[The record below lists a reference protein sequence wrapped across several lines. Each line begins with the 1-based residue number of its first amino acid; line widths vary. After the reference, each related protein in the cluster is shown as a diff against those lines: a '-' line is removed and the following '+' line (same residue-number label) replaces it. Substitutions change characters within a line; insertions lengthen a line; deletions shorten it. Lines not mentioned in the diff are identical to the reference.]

1 MIQARQYFVLSLLSY
16 PFLGLY
22 NSGAA
27 LFRSMGNS
35 RISMQTALLMNI
47 INIGG
52 NAILI
57 FKFEMGVVG
66 AGTASLVSR
75 AVSAIVILSLLFF
88 KPYDLQIRRLF
99 AGGFRP
105 QMIRRILGVGIPAGV
120 EGGLFQAGKLT
131 VQRFVTLFGTAAI
144 AANAVANTMATIAN
158 IPGMAISLAMI
169 TVVGQCMGAEEHDQA
184 QRYALRLL
192 GIVALLNGLIC
203 LCLFFS
209 AESLAAV
216 FHLRNEAS
224 DLAVSLLRV
233 FAVFSV
239 VFWPPAFSLVVFWP
253 PAFSLPNALRAAG
266 DVKLTMTTSIVSMFL
281 FRIGLCFFFYKYTD
295 FGVAGIWYAM
305 YVDWICRAAVFVWR
319 FFSGKWKSIKIV

>member
-1 MIQARQYFVLSLLSY
+1 
-16 PFLGLY
+16 
-22 NSGAA
+22 
-27 LFRSMGNS
+27 
-35 RISMQTALLMNI
+35 
-47 INIGG
+47 
-52 NAILI
+52 
-57 FKFEMGVVG
+57 MGVVG

-169 TVVGQCMGAEEHDQA
+169 TVVGQCMGAEEHGQA
-184 QRYALRLL
+184 QRYTLRLL

-209 AESLAAV
+209 AGTLAAV

-233 FAVFSV
+233 FALFSI
-239 VFWPPAFSLVVFWP
+239 VFWP

-281 FRIGLCFFFYKYTD
+281 FRIGLCFFFYKYTG

-305 YVDWICRAAVFVWR
+305 YVDWICRSIVFVWR

>member
-1 MIQARQYFVLSLLSY
+1 
-16 PFLGLY
+16 
-22 NSGAA
+22 
-27 LFRSMGNS
+27 
-35 RISMQTALLMNI
+35 
-47 INIGG
+47 
-52 NAILI
+52 
-57 FKFEMGVVG
+57 
-66 AGTASLVSR
+66 
-75 AVSAIVILSLLFF
+75 
-88 KPYDLQIRRLF
+88 
-99 AGGFRP
+99 
-105 QMIRRILGVGIPAGV
+105 MIRRILGVGIPAGV

-203 LCLFFS
+203 FCLFFS

-239 VFWPPAFSLVVFWP
+239 VFWPPAFSP
-253 PAFSLPNALRAAG
+253 P
-266 DVKLTMTTSIVSMFL
+266 
-281 FRIGLCFFFYKYTD
+281 
-295 FGVAGIWYAM
+295 
-305 YVDWICRAAVFVWR
+305 
-319 FFSGKWKSIKIV
+319 